1 MSHKGLHKL
10 LLIFGFLFP
19 WISPLSAQNNRLMLL
34 NEEWDSYSQTSN
46 RHVNGWDFCKSGIN
60 DQSIVQR
67 GNLHAF
73 LSTGSSA
80 GSGTTIATPWLDQ
93 IADTFSFYIYGSTL
107 NGHTAQVEFGF
118 IPDNATISDPSD
130 ICTCFIPYD
139 TVNLSVSN
147 QWQRTTR
154 DMRPYYAIHGTT
166 HRLAIRL
173 INSYDQEIY
182 LDEIRAWIPKGNTST
197 CPNITS
203 VGRDFWVMFL
213 YNHNIGGDFPQ
224 NRRLYFA
231 STEAAT
237 VNVHNNLSGD
247 DSFSLTGPDFSA
259 IRSYGTNQLQV
270 GTVFEGGYHVTSS
283 ADIWLYARNFMQNT
297 LDATVVFPTE
307 ALGTRY
313 IVQDYPSTDNHGGE
327 VGFVATEDNTVLSMT
342 VPCGIQGTSI
352 TAGTTL
358 SVTLNQGQA
367 YMLLAARGGSLSGM
381 EVTSNGKPFAMFHGD
396 WNIAVPQYVNARDH
410 CYEQALPVDRWG
422 TEFIFGSIPPQSSV
436 NHVRITASEN
446 NTLITRE
453 GASNIGPLQ
462 QRQTW
467 QGSMSYGEI
476 WHLTAT
482 KPIQVILYMGSMDYT
497 NVGDPSSVTIPPLT
511 HAICDSRFNCD
522 RTDSIKT
529 ETHYLSIV
537 CHEDY
542 DSGLTLDEQP
552 IGTRGTVTPVGNYR
566 YRTVQVPYTT
576 ANQGFHHL
584 QNNLGPFVAYAYGYS
599 PTERESYAFPLGF
612 SFDRVI
618 AGIHRD
624 TVAYYDSICQR
635 HAYSSNG
642 FSIGADETQV
652 ATTLSRMDST
662 VVDDTVIHY
671 RSLTLTVLPSPSV
684 EIHQT
689 LPPDGS
695 LNFADTTI
703 TETGTYVFHLTTA
716 NGCDSTVT
724 LHVHAHD
731 GTCPNNTSAG
741 RDFWVMFLYN
751 HNIGGDFPQNR
762 RLYFASTEAATVNVH
777 NNLSGDDSFSLT
789 GPDFSAIR
797 SYGTNQLQV
806 GTVFEGG
813 YHVTSS
819 ADIWLYARN
828 FMQNTLDATVVFPTE
843 ALGTRYIVQDYPS
856 TDNHGGE
863 VGFVA
868 TEDNTVLSMTVPCG
882 IQGTSITAGTT
893 LSVTLNQGQ
902 AYMLLAARGGSLSGM
917 EVTSN
922 GKPFAMFHGDWNI
935 AVPQYVN
942 ARDHCYEQAL
952 PVDRWGTEFIFGSI
966 PPQSSV
972 NHVRITASENNTL
985 ITREGA
991 SNIGPLQQRQTWQG
1005 SMSYGEI
1012 WHLTATKPIQVILY
1026 MGSMDYTNVGDPS
1039 SVTIPPLTH
1048 AICDSRF
1055 NCDRTDSIKTETHY
1069 LSIVCHEDY
1078 DSGLTLDEQP
1088 IGTRGTVTP
1097 VGNYRY
1103 RTVQVPYTTAN
1114 QGFHHLQN
1122 NLGPFVAY
1130 AYGYSPTERESYAFP
1145 LGFSFDRVI
1154 AGIHRDTV
1162 AYYDSICQRHAYS
1175 SNGFS
1180 IGADETQVATT
1191 LSRMDSTVVDDT
1203 VIHYRSLTLTVLPS
1217 PSVEIHQTLPP
1228 DGSLNFA
1235 DTTIT
1240 ETGTYVFHLTTA
1252 NGCDSTVTLH
1262 VHAHDGTCPNNT
1274 SAGRDFWVMFLYNH
1288 NYGTG
1293 FLTEEQRLYFLGDQ
1307 TSSVT
1312 ISNNNSGSTS
1322 ATLSSPSF
1330 SATQL
1335 CGTNQQIVGTVYEGG
1350 YHITSSEDIW
1360 VYADDFIDCNQ
1371 DVATILP
1378 TEALGTHYIV
1388 QSYPSTNDYGAEV
1401 GFLATQDGTTLSF
1414 TVPCDVLGTS
1424 ITAGTPLTITLNSGQ
1439 TYMLMASAGG
1449 SFSGMEVSS
1458 NGKPFALF
1466 VAGQN
1471 TAVPLD
1477 GIGRDYTYEQAL
1489 PVNLWGTEFI
1499 VSSTIQQNYNR
1510 LLITASADGCII
1522 MKDGTP
1528 LAGPLAAG
1536 QTWEGVMPTSTQWH
1550 LTASSPIQVILYFG
1564 SYQTVG
1570 NIGDPSAVTIP
1581 PLNHGICDARFISI
1595 GTPEIPSSNH
1605 YINIICHQDLD
1616 VGLQLDDSPLPTSE
1630 IVATLGD
1637 YRCHQVRLTPG
1648 EHRLHNN
1655 LGPFIAYAY
1664 GLGLWESYAYPL
1676 GFAVDTIPVE
1686 PQPQPLQ
1693 HDTITYSD
1701 SICMGQPYLLPEEFF
1716 CDGITYTPPSG
1727 LIYVRPSETAE
1738 AGTLEHW
1745 SNWVEGDTLVHHIH
1759 LILNILPSFSEEVYV
1774 TLPPDDSIA
1783 FADTVIGDTGTYV
1796 FHLTATNGCDSTVT
1810 LHVHACVVTLCVE
1823 FTGRTFI
1830 DFDYPVVT
1838 LRDCSPDRHTT
1849 RWEFSDG
1856 YRSNG
1861 ERVRRQFQYPLP
1873 DTVIATM
1880 TTCDNDGCCGDT
1892 TFGFAP
1898 KIRSVWFPN
1907 IFFPDQES
1915 NNRFGCYT
1923 SHQVVDFELEIYN
1936 RWGLLVWRTTDIA
1949 TPWDGTHDGTPVT
1962 QGAYVYRWF
1971 LEDIYGDRKAGTGT
1985 VTLIR

>member
-247 DSFSLTGPDFSA
+247 DSFSLTGPDFNA
-259 IRSYGTNQLQV
+259 IRSYGNNQLQV

-476 WHLTAT
+476 WHLAAT

-522 RTDSIKT
+522 RTDSIRT

-618 AGIHRD
+618 ARIHRD
-624 TVAYYDSICQR
+624 TVAFYDSICQG
-635 HAYSSNG
+635 HAYNSNG
-642 FSIGADETQV
+642 FSIGADVTQV
-652 ATTLSRMDST
+652 AATLSRMDST

-789 GPDFSAIR
+789 GPDFNAIR
-797 SYGTNQLQV
+797 SYGNNQLQV

-1012 WHLTATKPIQVILY
+1012 WHLAATKPIQVILY

-1055 NCDRTDSIKTETHY
+1055 NCDRTDSIRTETHY

-1154 AGIHRDTV
+1154 ARIHRDTV
-1162 AYYDSICQRHAYS
+1162 AFYDSICQGHAYN

-1180 IGADETQVATT
+1180 IGADVTQVAAT

-1759 LILNILPSFSEEVYV
+1759 LILTILPSFSEEVYV

>member
-19 WISPLSAQNNRLMLL
+19 WFSPLSAQNNRLMLL

-60 DQSIVQR
+60 DPSIVQR

-173 INSYDQEIY
+173 INSYSQKIY

-203 VGRDFWVMFL
+203 V
-213 YNHNIGGDFPQ
+213 
-224 NRRLYFA
+224 
-231 STEAAT
+231 
-237 VNVHNNLSGD
+237 
-247 DSFSLTGPDFSA
+247 
-259 IRSYGTNQLQV
+259 
-270 GTVFEGGYHVTSS
+270 
-283 ADIWLYARNFMQNT
+283 
-297 LDATVVFPTE
+297 
-307 ALGTRY
+307 
-313 IVQDYPSTDNHGGE
+313 
-327 VGFVATEDNTVLSMT
+327 
-342 VPCGIQGTSI
+342 
-352 TAGTTL
+352 
-358 SVTLNQGQA
+358 
-367 YMLLAARGGSLSGM
+367 
-381 EVTSNGKPFAMFHGD
+381 
-396 WNIAVPQYVNARDH
+396 
-410 CYEQALPVDRWG
+410 
-422 TEFIFGSIPPQSSV
+422 
-436 NHVRITASEN
+436 
-446 NTLITRE
+446 
-453 GASNIGPLQ
+453 
-462 QRQTW
+462 
-467 QGSMSYGEI
+467 
-476 WHLTAT
+476 
-482 KPIQVILYMGSMDYT
+482 
-497 NVGDPSSVTIPPLT
+497 
-511 HAICDSRFNCD
+511 
-522 RTDSIKT
+522 
-529 ETHYLSIV
+529 
-537 CHEDY
+537 
-542 DSGLTLDEQP
+542 
-552 IGTRGTVTPVGNYR
+552 
-566 YRTVQVPYTT
+566 
-576 ANQGFHHL
+576 
-584 QNNLGPFVAYAYGYS
+584 
-599 PTERESYAFPLGF
+599 
-612 SFDRVI
+612 
-618 AGIHRD
+618 
-624 TVAYYDSICQR
+624 
-635 HAYSSNG
+635 
-642 FSIGADETQV
+642 
-652 ATTLSRMDST
+652 
-662 VVDDTVIHY
+662 
-671 RSLTLTVLPSPSV
+671 
-684 EIHQT
+684 
-689 LPPDGS
+689 
-695 LNFADTTI
+695 
-703 TETGTYVFHLTTA
+703 
-716 NGCDSTVT
+716 
-724 LHVHAHD
+724 
-731 GTCPNNTSAG
+731 
-741 RDFWVMFLYN
+741 
-751 HNIGGDFPQNR
+751 
-762 RLYFASTEAATVNVH
+762 
-777 NNLSGDDSFSLT
+777 
-789 GPDFSAIR
+789 
-797 SYGTNQLQV
+797 
-806 GTVFEGG
+806 
-813 YHVTSS
+813 
-819 ADIWLYARN
+819 
-828 FMQNTLDATVVFPTE
+828 
-843 ALGTRYIVQDYPS
+843 
-856 TDNHGGE
+856 
-863 VGFVA
+863 
-868 TEDNTVLSMTVPCG
+868 
-882 IQGTSITAGTT
+882 
-893 LSVTLNQGQ
+893 
-902 AYMLLAARGGSLSGM
+902 
-917 EVTSN
+917 
-922 GKPFAMFHGDWNI
+922 
-935 AVPQYVN
+935 
-942 ARDHCYEQAL
+942 
-952 PVDRWGTEFIFGSI
+952 
-966 PPQSSV
+966 
-972 NHVRITASENNTL
+972 
-985 ITREGA
+985 
-991 SNIGPLQQRQTWQG
+991 
-1005 SMSYGEI
+1005 
-1012 WHLTATKPIQVILY
+1012 
-1026 MGSMDYTNVGDPS
+1026 
-1039 SVTIPPLTH
+1039 
-1048 AICDSRF
+1048 
-1055 NCDRTDSIKTETHY
+1055 
-1069 LSIVCHEDY
+1069 
-1078 DSGLTLDEQP
+1078 
-1088 IGTRGTVTP
+1088 
-1097 VGNYRY
+1097 
-1103 RTVQVPYTTAN
+1103 
-1114 QGFHHLQN
+1114 
-1122 NLGPFVAY
+1122 
-1130 AYGYSPTERESYAFP
+1130 
-1145 LGFSFDRVI
+1145 
-1154 AGIHRDTV
+1154 
-1162 AYYDSICQRHAYS
+1162 
-1175 SNGFS
+1175 
-1180 IGADETQVATT
+1180 
-1191 LSRMDSTVVDDT
+1191 
-1203 VIHYRSLTLTVLPS
+1203 
-1217 PSVEIHQTLPP
+1217 
-1228 DGSLNFA
+1228 
-1235 DTTIT
+1235 
-1240 ETGTYVFHLTTA
+1240 
-1252 NGCDSTVTLH
+1252 
-1262 VHAHDGTCPNNT
+1262 
-1274 SAGRDFWVMFLYNH
+1274 GRDFWVMFLYNH

-1335 CGTNQQIVGTVYEGG
+1335 CGTNQQIVGTVYECG

-1745 SNWVEGDTLVHHIH
+1745 SNWVDGDTLVHHIH
-1759 LILNILPSFSEEVYV
+1759 LILTILPSFSEEVYV

-1923 SHQVVDFELEIYN
+1923 SHQVVDFQLEIYN

>member
-247 DSFSLTGPDFSA
+247 DSFSLTGPDFNA
-259 IRSYGTNQLQV
+259 IRSYGNNQLQV

-522 RTDSIKT
+522 RTDSIRT

-618 AGIHRD
+618 ARIHRD
-624 TVAYYDSICQR
+624 TVAFYDSICQG
-635 HAYSSNG
+635 HAYNSNG
-642 FSIGADETQV
+642 FSIGADVTQV
-652 ATTLSRMDST
+652 AATLSRMDST

-689 LPPDGS
+689 LPPDGN
-695 LNFADTTI
+695 LVFADTTI

-789 GPDFSAIR
+789 GPDFNAIR
-797 SYGTNQLQV
+797 SYGNNQLQV

-1055 NCDRTDSIKTETHY
+1055 NCDRTDSIRTETHY

-1154 AGIHRDTV
+1154 ARIHRDTV
-1162 AYYDSICQRHAYS
+1162 AFYDSICQGHAYN

-1180 IGADETQVATT
+1180 IGADVTQVAAT

-1228 DGSLNFA
+1228 DGNLVFA

-1759 LILNILPSFSEEVYV
+1759 LILTILPSFSEEVYV